1 MKKLL
6 FKFIAIFIVGMAG
19 GVFADQFFLP
29 YFMGSQQAPVYVT
42 ERKEITNYVQ
52 ENVALRE
59 VIEKVDKTVIGVR
72 TKTEDGIALLGSGLI
87 VTNDGLLVTLADL
100 APQGSNFAFFAEGA
114 WPNYQILKRDFK
126 NNLALVKIEKGGLN
140 TAGFADLEKIILGER
155 VFLVAMDFSSSTP
168 SLVVNEGIIRS
179 FSDNLI
185 QTSMFDSPLIA
196 GSPLFNIEG
205 KVVGLSIAG
214 SDGRVSAI
222 PANIIRRFTG
232 F

>member
-1 MKKLL
+1 MKKSL
-6 FKFIAIFIVGMAG
+6 FKVIAIFIVGMAG
-19 GVFADQFFLP
+19 GVFADKIFLP
-29 YFMGSQQAPVYVT
+29 YFIRPQQTPVYVT

-52 ENVALRE
+52 ENIALRE
-59 VIEKVDKTVIGVR
+59 VIEKVDKTIIGVK
-72 TKTEDGIALLGSGLI
+72 TKTEDGAVLVGSGLI
-87 VTNDGLLVTLADL
+87 VTNDGFLVTLADL
-100 APQGSNFAFFAEGA
+100 APQGSDFAFYAEGA

-140 TAGFADLEKIILGER
+140 TAGFADSEKITLGER
-155 VFLVAMDFSSSTP
+155 VFLAAMDFSSSTP
-168 SLVVNEGIIRS
+168 SIAVNEGIIRS

-185 QTSMFDSPLIA
+185 QTSMFDSPLVA

-205 KVVGLSIAG
+205 KVVGLSIVG

-222 PANIIRRFTG
+222 PITIIRQFTG